1 MKNKFLFISAT
12 HGDEGFSIETLKELE
27 KQYDKEKFGYSWII
41 GNEKACSQSTRFIDQ
56 DLNRAAPGN
65 RNSKAYEE
73 RRAAEIVRLSKD
85 FDFIIDIHG
94 SDSNSGITTLIPYP
108 TLQNIIL
115 ATMFDIKRNIIW
127 YAKSAAKKGCLAQFV
142 HCPAIEVECGPKNS
156 RKTMTDLYIV
166 LAKFIKRVYDF
177 DINQHLEETKEKEF
191 YFVYGKEKAGSV
203 KKRKDFV
210 EVKKED
216 ETFFPYLSGQYPD
229 ITCYKTKIANFP
241 EFFLY

>member
-1 MKNKFLFISAT
+1 MRNKFLFICAT
-12 HGDEGFSIETLKELE
+12 HGDEGFSVEILKELE

-41 GNEKACSQSTRFIDQ
+41 GNEKAYSQSIRFVDQ
-56 DLNRAAPGN
+56 DLNRVAPGN
-65 RNSKAYEE
+65 RNGKTYEE
-73 RRAAEIVRLSKD
+73 RRAAEIVDLSKS

-127 YAKSAAKKGCLAQFV
+127 YAKSASKKGCLSQFV
-142 HCPAIEVECGPKNS
+142 HCPAIEIECGPKNS
-156 RKTMTDLYIV
+156 KKTTRDLYVV
-166 LAKFIKRVYDF
+166 LEKLIKRVDDF
-177 DINQHLEETKEKEF
+177 NVNRHLKESKLKEF
-191 YFVYGKEKAGSV
+191 YFVYGKEIGKPT
-203 KKRKDFV
+203 KRQKDFV
-210 EVKKED
+210 EVKKGG

-229 ITCYKTKIANFP
+229 IACYKTKRVNFL